1 MPTLPYIPYT
11 YYLKHKATGMQYYG
25 VKYSKSANPEKFW
38 KPNGYFTSSKVIK
51 KIVKEQGPDAFIA
64 QVRKT
69 FQTKNEAVEYE
80 QRFLKKVNAPFS
92 PNWFNQAFGTGPYL
106 DKFGNRNT
114 NKGVAKSEEH
124 KRKISEAH
132 KGKKH
137 PRTPE
142 WSAKIAEANKGKRAW
157 NKGLTHSDESKR
169 KMSES
174 RKGVAPVNKGKKMT
188 PEQIENLKA
197 KRAETLRKKIESGF
211 IPKKRGKAKTPRS
224 EESKARI
231 SQIMKEKFTNQEHWS
246 KGKPRTEEVKQKISE
261 SKRQTNKE
269 TQS

>member
-1 MPTLPYIPYT
+1 MPKLPYVPYT
-11 YYLKHKATGMQYYG
+11 YYLKHKETGMQYYG
-25 VKYSKSANPEKFW
+25 VKYSKASHPDKFW

-51 KIVKEQGPDAFIA
+51 KIVEEQGPDAFIA

-69 FQTKNEAVEYE
+69 FQTKEEAVDYE

-106 DKFGNRNT
+106 DKFGNRRSM
-114 NKGVAKSEEH
+114 KGVPKSEEH

-142 WSAKIAEANKGKRAW
+142 WSAKIAEAKRGKPSW
-157 NKGLTHSDESKR
+157 NKGLKFSEEAKK

-174 RKGVAPVNKGKKMT
+174 RKG
-188 PEQIENLKA
+188 
-197 KRAETLRKKIESGF
+197 
-211 IPKKRGKAKTPRS
+211 KKRGPMSEETKRKIGDANRGKERTEETRKKMKTVLTGRKRS
-224 EESKARI
+224 EESKAKM
-231 SQIMKEKFTNQEHWS
+231 SQIMKEKFANQDHWS
-246 KGKPRTEEVKQKISE
+246 KGKPRPEEVREKISRT
-261 SKRQTNKE
+261 KRRPKPE
-269 TQS
+269 TPIPE